1 MKTIGILGGMGP
13 EATLSLYGKIVNLT
27 PAKKDQE
34 HIPTVIYSNTR
45 IPDRTESI
53 LNGEDDF
60 VINELQRSAKVLEN
74 AGADFIIIPCNTAHH
89 YIEHIRRSVGIPVL
103 DMIDE
108 TARCLRGE
116 GVKKTALLA
125 TDGTVKTGIYQ
136 QRFSAH
142 GIKVL
147 LPGKTEQKAV
157 MNVIYSHVKAG
168 NFGESE
174 RKKITQIA
182 DKFRTRGVSS
192 ILGCTELSVLFDND
206 RKDGMTD
213 PLDVL
218 ARAAVKQALE

>member
-168 NFGESE
+168 NYGRPECE
-174 RKKITQIA
+174 RINKIARPFIEKGA
-182 DKFRTRGVSS
+182 VAV
-192 ILGCTELSVLFDND
+192 LGCTELSVLFDND